1 MKRQHGFLTS
11 FHRGCRRNAA
21 FFPRPFCRQESHSVP
36 GEAEVIL
43 QTKMGQEPAAPLLRA
58 LNLPAPFTGR
68 GGLGSG
74 GGMGCYK
81 CKAANQVFYQQ
92 EKLIASLKGL
102 LHCLCRQRWKPFKC
116 PGLRTPTLAWV
127 SPDGTCTE
135 APMTAPNDL
144 SIKHLE
150 CTPSLLSHRISFS
163 SKKLCQGPRC
173 TADQNETHLSQSKSC
188 LRRSVLLIRGNFVS
202 SLASAWQLPEGTV
215 YPFYYV
221 LVGHTFLQHVF
232 LA

>member
-11 FHRGCRRNAA
+11 FHRGCRKNAA

-68 GGLGSG
+68 GGLGIG

-92 EKLIASLKGL
+92 EKLIASLRDYYTVFAGKGESHL
-102 LHCLCRQRWKPFKC
+102 SVQ
-116 PGLRTPTLAWV
+116 GLRTPTLAWV

-144 SIKHLE
+144 SINALGMYPFPFKSQNL
-150 CTPSLLSHRISFS
+150 FF
-163 SKKLCQGPRC
+163 KQKLCQGPRYGRSKMKPIYLSLELPSKIC
-173 TADQNETHLSQSKSC
+173 TSHQRQFCFQPCFC
-188 LRRSVLLIRGNFVS
+188 LAAAR
-202 SLASAWQLPEGTV
+202 GTV

-221 LVGHTFLQHVF
+221 LVGHTFLQHEF